1 VKQVLSALA
10 YLHSQNIIHGEIKPE
25 NLMLA
30 TKEGLQSCVK
40 IIDFGL
46 TKEFRRQDSAMK
58 VMSFQPYLTAPEVY
72 LRNFNSK
79 IDVWSLGII
88 LYIMLSGKIP
98 FPGNS
103 ELDYIGNVISAD
115 LHFNHDPF

>member
-1 VKQVLSALA
+1 MFHNLLERKHLTEIEASSIVKQVLSALA

-46 TKEFRRQDSAMK
+46 TKDFSRQDPAMK
-58 VMSFQPYLTAPEVY
+58 VMSYQVSNSHLLTFYSILAVPYRTRSVSTKFQP
-72 LRNFNSK
+72 K
-79 IDVWSLGII
+79 D
-88 LYIMLSGKIP
+88 
-98 FPGNS
+98 
-103 ELDYIGNVISAD
+103 
-115 LHFNHDPF
+115 